1 MSYDRISPDHYK
13 AGRKYEPIDVIHD
26 WGLNYNLGCAVKYI
40 SRNGRKPEEE
50 PIEGLEKAV
59 FYLNKEI
66 EVLRGET
73 NRIPPVT
80 YEDILLESLD
90 RSCDYIGQAEWD
102 SYG

>member
-13 AGRKYEPIDVIHD
+13 YGRKYEPIDVIHD

-50 PIEGLEKAV
+50 PIEGLEKAI

-66 EVLRGET
+66 EVLRGG
-73 NRIPPVT
+73 NNIPPVT